1 MVRSPSRCQASSSN
15 VPIIQMSY
23 QGLALVTCP
32 RPHCSI
38 MESIKKIKSEQIG
51 AARGLRALPIKAN
64 FPVRETVVQKKAEAS
79 WDRLELFLYHL
90 GPPNPPQ
97 WIDSLLT
104 SESH

>member
-64 FPVRETVVQKKAEAS
+64 FPVRETVVQKRPRPPGTDWS
-79 WDRLELFLYHL
+79 SFSIIL
-90 GPPNPPQ
+90 GHPTLPSGL
-97 WIDSLLT
+97 IAC
-104 SESH
+104 